1 MFDKLRNVRS
11 IFTIKYGKMVMY
23 IKIRK
28 VGVMIMKRFIAI
40 AVMGAALAMGTLL
53 SFADSYEELSKQ
65 AIDIIVDG
73 KEVSSYDEEQDVNLP
88 AVIVNGR
95 TMLPLKRTFELFDV
109 ETQWNGE
116 ERSITADTDG
126 GRLWL
131 QIDNKTA
138 KLNGVEIQLDAAPTI
153 FNSRTFVP
161 LAFISQS
168 MGVEPL
174 WNGNERSV
182 TMYISE
188 FKKQRL
194 PKVYEEDYLLTYE
207 AIDNTDYYYNKEN
220 PDKSMVFVAYPSSVE
235 QAIIDSAQELFVE
248 ASDFIYSDEVDGYLY
263 AYKDYKTNDNSYVV
277 KKIKDQTF
285 IMKFKTFDLSEV
297 IQVIKDFNGGR
308 I

>member
-220 PDKSMVFVAYPSSVE
+220 PDKSMVLWPILHLWSRPSLTQHKSYLLRHLTSFI
-235 QAIIDSAQELFVE
+235 QMKWMGICMPIKIIRPMTTVMWL
-248 ASDFIYSDEVDGYLY
+248 
-263 AYKDYKTNDNSYVV
+263 
-277 KKIKDQTF
+277 KK
-285 IMKFKTFDLSEV
+285 
-297 IQVIKDFNGGR
+297 
-308 I
+308 

>member
-1 MFDKLRNVRS
+1 MFDKLCNVRG
-11 IFTIKYGKMVMY
+11 IFTLKYGKIVMY
-23 IKIRK
+23 INIRK
-28 VGVMIMKRFIAI
+28 VGVMIMRKIIAI

-53 SFADSYEELSKQ
+53 SFADTYEELSKQ
-65 AIDIIVDG
+65 AIDIFVDG
-73 KEVSSYDEEQDVNLP
+73 EKVSSYDVEQGVNLP

-95 TMLPLKRTFELFDV
+95 TMLPLKKTFGLFGV
-109 ETQWNGE
+109 ETVWNGQ

-126 GRLWL
+126 GKLWL

-182 TMYISE
+182 TMYISDI
-188 FKKQRL
+188 KKHRL
-194 PKVYEEDYLLTYE
+194 PVKYEEDYLLTYE

-220 PDKSMVFVAYPSSVE
+220 PDKSMVFAAYPGTLEDAILSSAE
-235 QAIIDSAQELFVE
+235 DLHVE
-248 ASDFIYSDEVDGYLY
+248 ASDFIYSSEVDGYLY
-263 AYKDYKTNDNSYVV
+263 TYKDYETNDSSYVIKSV
-277 KKIKDQTF
+277 KDQIY
-285 IMKFKTFDLSEV
+285 IMKFKTFNLSEV

>member
-1 MFDKLRNVRS
+1 MV
-11 IFTIKYGKMVMY
+11 KMVMY

-126 GRLWL
+126 AGC
-131 QIDNKTA
+131 
-138 KLNGVEIQLDAAPTI
+138 
-153 FNSRTFVP
+153 
-161 LAFISQS
+161 
-168 MGVEPL
+168 
-174 WNGNERSV
+174 
-182 TMYISE
+182 
-188 FKKQRL
+188 
-194 PKVYEEDYLLTYE
+194 
-207 AIDNTDYYYNKEN
+207 
-220 PDKSMVFVAYPSSVE
+220 
-235 QAIIDSAQELFVE
+235 
-248 ASDFIYSDEVDGYLY
+248 GY
-263 AYKDYKTNDNSYVV
+263 K
-277 KKIKDQTF
+277 
-285 IMKFKTFDLSEV
+285 
-297 IQVIKDFNGGR
+297 
-308 I
+308 